1 MSTLWQDLRYSAR
14 ILARNPGFTVVVVL
28 TLALGIGANTAMFSV
43 VNAVL
48 LRPLPYDD
56 PDRLVGV
63 WQSYPKKGWNS
74 VGVSPPDFAVWKDQN
89 QAFSHIAA
97 ITSESFNLTG
107 VDEPERVVGYRVSAS
122 IFQVLR
128 VEAALGR
135 TFLPDE
141 DQPGQDNVVILNH
154 SLWQRRFG
162 ADPSVIGKTL
172 TLNGRSYTVVGI
184 TPSDFRLPQRVD
196 GPLVPLALGPK
207 ELSDS
212 QRGLRYLQAIARLK
226 PVVLLEQAQ
235 AEMKSIARRLEQEY
249 PETNTGWGV
258 DIIPL
263 GRAGGFNF
271 LRLALLVL
279 FGAVGFVLLIA
290 CANVVN
296 LLLARATTRQKEISI
311 RTALGAGRWRLI
323 RQLLTESVL
332 LAALGGAVGVLLA
345 LWSIDLIV
353 ATSPLWLHTMYEID
367 LDESV
372 LVFAVLISLLTSAI
386 FGLAPVL
393 AASKTDPNESLK
405 EGGRTSRE
413 GFRGHR
419 LRAALVVSQIALAVL
434 LLVGAGLL
442 LRSFVKILNV
452 DPGFNPQN
460 LLTMRVALP
469 ESKYPNTHQ
478 RLAFFEQTFRRIK
491 GLPGVDSATAASN
504 LGDGPGRLFQP
515 EGRAALR
522 SGEEPGAGYQ
532 LVSPNYHRAMGIPLL
547 KGRFL
552 TKRDTEGAVPVAIV
566 NETLARRYWP
576 DQDPVGEYLTISP
589 PINDPDKRNQPL
601 SRLIVGVVKDV
612 KQILWAEQFPHIYV
626 PYTQE
631 NLTEMT
637 LVIRTASEPMNMA
650 PAVQREILAV
660 DKDQPVYHVQTMEE
674 YFSDS
679 VSFQRFNM
687 FLIGI
692 FASLAMILAA
702 VGIYGI
708 MNYSVTQRTHEIG
721 IRMAL
726 GARPFA
732 VVKLVVKQ
740 GMVLTLLGLCIG
752 LAVALALTKVL
763 SSMFQMSLGTVFL
776 YEVTPTDPLTFVGV
790 SVLLAGVALLA
801 CYIPARRATK
811 IDPMIVLR
819 CE

>member
-1 MSTLWQDLRYSAR
+1 MSTFWQDLRYGAR
-14 ILARNPGFTVVVVL
+14 ILARNPGFTVIAII
-28 TLALGIGANTAMFSV
+28 TLALGIGANTAIFSV

-56 PDRLVGV
+56 PDRLVEV
-63 WQSYPKKGWNS
+63 WQSYPKKGWDKIS
-74 VGVSPPDFAVWKDQN
+74 VSPPNFAHWRDQN

-97 ITSESFNLTG
+97 MAYENFNLTG
-107 VDEPERVVGYRVSAS
+107 IDEPERILGYRVSAN

-154 SLWQRRFG
+154 SLWQRQFG

-184 TPSDFRLPQRVD
+184 MPPDFRLPLKVD

-212 QRGLRYLQAIARLK
+212 QPGLYLQAIARLK

-235 AEMKSIARRLEQEY
+235 AEMKNIARRLEQEY
-249 PETNTGWGV
+249 PETNTGSSV
-258 DIIPL
+258 DVIPL
-263 GRAGGFNF
+263 GRAGGFEF

-323 RQLLTESVL
+323 QQLLTESVL
-332 LAALGGAVGVLLA
+332 LAVLGGAVGVLLA
-345 LWSIDLIV
+345 LWSIDLVV
-353 ATSPLWLHTMYEID
+353 AIAPWWLHTMYEIE

-372 LVFAVLISLLTSAI
+372 LVFAVLISLLTGAI
-386 FGLAPVL
+386 FGLAPAL
-393 AASKTDPNESLK
+393 AASKVDLNEPLK

-413 GFRGHR
+413 GFRGRR
-419 LRAALVVSQIALAVL
+419 LRAALVVSEVALAML

-442 LRSFVKILNV
+442 MRSFVKILSV

-460 LLTMRVALP
+460 LLTMRVSLP
-469 ESKYPNTHQ
+469 ESKFPDARHRVDFY
-478 RLAFFEQTFRRIK
+478 EQVLRRAES
-491 GLPGVDSATAASN
+491 LPGVKSVSVVSN
-504 LGDGPGRLFQP
+504 LGGGEFRLFQP
-515 EGRAALR
+515 EGRAAQT
-522 SGEEPGAGYQ
+522 SGEEPFAGYQ
-532 LVSPNYHRAMGIPLL
+532 LVSPDYHRAVGIPLL

-552 TKRDTEGAVPVAIV
+552 TKQDTGGAVPVAII

-576 DQDPVGEYLTISP
+576 DEDPVGEYLTISTP
-589 PINDPDKRNQPL
+589 FNDPDKRNQPL
-601 SRLIVGVVKDV
+601 PRLIVGVVKDV
-612 KQILWAEQFPHIYV
+612 KQILWAEQSPHIYV
-626 PYTQE
+626 PYLQE
-631 NLTEMT
+631 NSTDMI
-637 LVIRTASEPMNMA
+637 LVVRTASEPMNMA

-674 YFSDS
+674 YLSES
-679 VSFQRFNM
+679 VSFHRFYTS
-687 FLIGI
+687 LIGI
-692 FASLAMILAA
+692 FAGLALILAA
-702 VGIYGI
+702 VGIYGV
-708 MNYSVTQRTHEIG
+708 MNYSVTQRMHEIG

-726 GARPFA
+726 GAQPRA
-732 VVKLVVKQ
+732 VIKLVVKQ
-740 GMVLTLLGLCIG
+740 GMVMTLLGLCIG
-752 LAVALALTKVL
+752 LAAALALTKVL
-763 SSMFQMSLGTVFL
+763 LSMFQMSIGTEFL
-776 YEVTPTDPLTFVGV
+776 YEVTSTDPLTFVGV

-801 CYIPARRATK
+801 CYIPARQATK
-811 IDPMIVLR
+811 IDPMAVLKY
-819 CE
+819 E

>member
-1 MSTLWQDLRYSAR
+1 MSTLWQDLCYGAR
-14 ILARNPGFTVVVVL
+14 ILARNPSFTVVVVI
-28 TLALGIGANTAMFSV
+28 TLALGIGANTTIFSV

-63 WQSYPKKGWNS
+63 WQSYPKKGWDT
-74 VGVSPPDFAVWKDQN
+74 VGVSPPNFADWRDQN

-97 ITSESFNLTG
+97 MASENFNLTG
-107 VDEPERVVGYRVSAS
+107 IDEPERILGYRVSAS

-154 SLWQRRFG
+154 SLWQRQLG

-172 TLNGRSYTVVGI
+172 TLNGRSYTVVGVM
-184 TPSDFRLPQRVD
+184 PSDFRLPQRVD

-235 AEMKSIARRLEQEY
+235 AEMKNIARRLEQEY
-249 PETNTGWGV
+249 PETNTGWSV
-258 DIIPL
+258 DVIPL

-296 LLLARATTRQKEISI
+296 LLLAQATTRQKEIAI

-345 LWSIDLIV
+345 LWSIDLVV
-353 ATSPLWLHTMYEID
+353 ATSPGWLHTMHEIE
-367 LDESV
+367 LDGSV
-372 LVFAVLISLLTSAI
+372 LVFAMLISLLTVTI
-386 FGLAPVL
+386 FGLAPAL
-393 AASKTDPNESLK
+393 AASKADLNEPLK

-419 LRAALVVSQIALAVL
+419 LRAVLVVSEVALAML
-434 LLVGAGLL
+434 LLSGAGVLM
-442 LRSFVKILNV
+442 RSFVNILSV

-491 GLPGVDSATAASN
+491 GLPGVDSVTAASN
-504 LGDGPGRLFQP
+504 LGAGPGRLFQP

-522 SGEEPGAGYQ
+522 SEEEPGAGYQ

-552 TKRDTEGAVPVAIV
+552 TKRDTGGAVPVAIV

-576 DQDPVGEYLTISP
+576 DEDPVGEYLTISP

-626 PYTQE
+626 PYPQE

-637 LVIRTASEPMNMA
+637 LVVRTTSEPMNMA
-650 PAVQREILAV
+650 LAVQREILAV
-660 DKDQPVYHVQTMEE
+660 DKDQPVYHIQTMEE
-674 YFSDS
+674 YLSES
-679 VSFQRFNM
+679 ISFQRFYASLM
-687 FLIGI
+687 GI
-692 FASLAMILAA
+692 FASLAVILAA

-708 MNYSVTQRTHEIG
+708 MNCSVVERTREIG

-726 GARPFA
+726 GARPRA
-732 VVKLVVKQ
+732 VIKLVVKQ
-740 GMVLTLLGLCIG
+740 GMVITLLGLCIG
-752 LAVALALTKVL
+752 LAAALTLIKVL
-763 SSMFQMSLGTVFL
+763 SSMFQMSLGTEYL
-776 YEVTPTDPLTFVGV
+776 YHVSPTDPLTFVCV
-790 SVLLAGVALLA
+790 SGLLTGVALVA

-811 IDPMIVLR
+811 ADPMVVLKY
-819 CE
+819 E

>member
-1 MSTLWQDLRYSAR
+1 
-14 ILARNPGFTVVVVL
+14 
-28 TLALGIGANTAMFSV
+28 MFSV

-74 VGVSPPDFAVWKDQN
+74 VGVSPPDFADWKDQN

-97 ITSESFNLTG
+97 MASENFNLTG
-107 VDEPERVVGYRVSAS
+107 IDEPERIRGYRVSAS

-184 TPSDFRLPQRVD
+184 MPSDFRLPQRVD

-235 AEMKSIARRLEQEY
+235 AEMKNIARRLEQEY
-249 PETNTGWGV
+249 PETNTGWSV
-258 DIIPL
+258 DVIPL
-263 GRAGGFNF
+263 GRSGGFNF
-271 LRLALLVL
+271 LRQALLVL
-279 FGAVGFVLLIA
+279 FGAVGIVLLIA

-296 LLLARATTRQKEISI
+296 LLLARATTRQKEIAI

-323 RQLLTESVL
+323 QQLLTESVL
-332 LAALGGAVGVLLA
+332 LAVLGGAVGVLLA
-345 LWSIDLIV
+345 LWSIDLVV
-353 ATSPLWLHTMYEID
+353 AIAPWWLHTMYEIE
-367 LDESV
+367 LDGSV
-372 LVFAVLISLLTSAI
+372 LVFAVLISLLTGAI
-386 FGLAPVL
+386 FGLAPAL
-393 AASKTDPNESLK
+393 AASKVDLNEPLK

-413 GFRGHR
+413 GFRGRR
-419 LRAALVVSQIALAVL
+419 LRAALVVSEVALAML
-434 LLVGAGLL
+434 LLAGAGLL
-442 LRSFVKILNV
+442 MRSFVKILSV

-469 ESKYPNTHQ
+469 ESKFPDARHRVDFY
-478 RLAFFEQTFRRIK
+478 EQVLR
-491 GLPGVDSATAASN
+491 GAGSLPGVKSVSVVSN
-504 LGDGPGRLFQP
+504 LGGGEFRLFQP
-515 EGRAALR
+515 EGRAAQT
-522 SGEEPGAGYQ
+522 SGEEPFAGYQ
-532 LVSPNYHRAMGIPLL
+532 LVSPDYHRAVGIPLL

-552 TKRDTEGAVPVAIV
+552 TKQDTGGAVPVAVV

-576 DQDPVGEYLTISP
+576 DEDPVGEYLTISP
-589 PINDPDKRNQPL
+589 RLNNPDKRNQPL

-626 PYTQE
+626 PYPQE

-637 LVIRTASEPMNMA
+637 LVVRTTSEPMNMA
-650 PAVQREILAV
+650 LAVQREILAV
-660 DKDQPVYHVQTMEE
+660 DKDQPVYDIQTMEE
-674 YFSDS
+674 YLSES
-679 VSFQRFNM
+679 VSFQRFYTS
-687 FLIGI
+687 LIGI
-692 FASLAMILAA
+692 FAGLALILAA
-702 VGIYGI
+702 LGIYGV
-708 MNYSVTQRTHEIG
+708 MNYSVTQRMHEIG

-726 GARPFA
+726 GARPRA
-732 VVKLVVKQ
+732 VLRLVVKQ
-740 GMVLTLLGLCIG
+740 GMVITLLGLCIG
-752 LAVALALTKVL
+752 LAAALALTKVI
-763 SSMFQMSLGTVFL
+763 SSMFQASLGTEYL

-790 SVLLAGVALLA
+790 SGLLAGVALLA

-811 IDPMIVLR
+811 ADPMVVLKY
-819 CE
+819 E